1 MIRVDRAEFWM
12 LLLLI
17 VQSAKPPG
25 NIGAEGP
32 PVENLEDPSVSRSG
46 WFGRPVFPIAQLDI
60 HLLEFLP
67 MFRRGED
74 ATTRL

>member
-1 MIRVDRAEFWM
+1 M
-12 LLLLI
+12 
-17 VQSAKPPG
+17 
-25 NIGAEGP
+25 
-32 PVENLEDPSVSRSG
+32 ENLEDPSVSRSG